1 MSDQLIVMNRG
12 EIEEMDDADIIYNNP
27 KKDYTKKLIHA
38 IPKGL

>member
-1 MSDQLIVMNRG
+1 MSDQLLVMNQGR
-12 EIEEMDDADIIYNNP
+12 IEELDDADIIYNHP